1 MRGAFLNVHLSKELR
16 TKHKRRSLRART
28 GDTVKVLRGT
38 HAGKTGKIDHV
49 NAKKSLLFITG
60 IDLTKKDGT
69 KSLRGIHPSQLVL
82 TDVVLDDKYRK
93 AIIERTRS

>member
-16 TKHKRRSLRART
+16 TKHKRRALRARS
-28 GDTVKVLRGT
+28 GDTVKVIRGT
-38 HAGKTGKIDHV
+38 YAGKAGKIDRV

-69 KSLRGIHPSQLVL
+69 KLLRGIHPSQLVL